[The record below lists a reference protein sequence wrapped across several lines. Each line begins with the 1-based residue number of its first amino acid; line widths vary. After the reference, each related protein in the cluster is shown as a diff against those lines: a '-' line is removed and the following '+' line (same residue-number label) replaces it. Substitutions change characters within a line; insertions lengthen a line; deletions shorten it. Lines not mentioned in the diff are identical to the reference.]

1 MPGEARVVDGVPQD
15 AGWFV
20 VNARDAPWVSNT
32 MRTVCRFGGQGE
44 AHFDHMGIA
53 LFWLQPGQPMALYH
67 HEAGQEDF
75 LVLQGTAKL
84 IVEDTERP
92 LAAWDLAHCPPR
104 TGHVIVATGDA
115 PALILALGARVER
128 GSAQYPYN
136 SLADA
141 HGATVHEG
149 DTRDATY
156 ARFGPLTAC
165 PAPPLP

>member
-20 VNARDAPWVSNT
+20 VNARDAPWLSNT
-32 MRTVCRFGGQGE
+32 MRTVCRFGGQGA

-84 IVEDTERP
+84 IVGDAERP
-92 LAAWDLAHCPPR
+92 LQPWDLAHCPPR
-104 TGHVIVATGDA
+104 TGHTIVASC
-115 PALILALGARVER
+115 
-128 GSAQYPYN
+128 SASTSP
-136 SLADA
+136 
-141 HGATVHEG
+141 HRPRRT
-149 DTRDATY
+149 
-156 ARFGPLTAC
+156 
-165 PAPPLP
+165 